1 MEIIEKTQTICK
13 VKDLNPGDIFK
24 YSNEYFIK
32 AYFDTDAFSLIS
44 YKLGYFETDDKV
56 VKYDTAKLE
65 LN

>member
-1 MEIIEKTQTICK
+1 MEIIEKTQTICE

-24 YSNEYFIK
+24 YEDEYFIK
-32 AYFDTDAFSLIS
+32 ADTDAFNLIS
-44 YKLGYFETDDKV
+44 YKLGYFDPDDKV

>member
-24 YSNEYFIK
+24 YANDYFIK
-32 AYFDTDAFSLIS
+32 AYFDYDAFNLKSNR
-44 YKLGYFETDDKV
+44 LGCFEPYDKV

>member
-13 VKDLNPGDIFK
+13 VEDLNPGDIFK
-24 YSNEYFIK
+24 CADEYFIK
-32 AYFDTDAFSLIS
+32 AYFECDAFNLIS
-44 YKLGYFETDDKV
+44 NRLGYFNPDDKV

>member
-13 VKDLNPGDIFK
+13 VEDLNPGDIFK
-24 YSNEYFIK
+24 YADEYFIK
-32 AYFDTDAFSLIS
+32 AYFGNNAFSLIS
-44 YKLGYFETDDKV
+44 NKLGCFYPNDKV